1 MKAEKLIEYLQ
12 KYKDLIEIVELEKVL
27 VDSSRG
33 KEGSP
38 GSIKIAVPDEIVK
51 NLRGDKEKKDLI
63 LLIRIPNDLK
73 KKMESPIIIL

>member
-12 KYKDLIEIVELEKVL
+12 KNKDLIEIVELEKVL

-38 GSIKIAVPDEIVK
+38 GYVKIAVPDEIVK
-51 NLRGDKEKKDLI
+51 NLRGVPEKRDLI
-63 LLIRIPNDLK
+63 LILRIPNDIK

>member
-1 MKAEKLIEYLQ
+1 MNSDKLIEYLQ
-12 KYKDLIEIVELEKVL
+12 KYKDLIEIADLEKVM

-33 KEGSP
+33 KEGGP
-38 GSIKIAVPDEIVK
+38 GFIKIAVPDEIVK
-51 NLRGDKEKKDLI
+51 NLRGDKEKRDLI

>member
-12 KYKDLIEIVELEKVL
+12 KNKDLIEIVELEKVM

-38 GSIKIAVPDEIVK
+38 GYVKIAVPDEIVK
-51 NLRGDKEKKDLI
+51 NLRGVPEKRD
-63 LLIRIPNDLK
+63 
-73 KKMESPIIIL
+73 